1 MPKCK
6 VLIYKENIK
15 GLFMLGN
22 FLPSSGQFFAQR
34 AIFCSAGNFLLSGQF
49 FAQRAIF
56 CPVSITNQF
65 NKRIFTQSKYAGFT
79 IDFETRASGFL
90 ATGFNF

>member
-6 VLIYKENIK
+6 LLIYKENTK

-34 AIFCSAGNFLLSGQF
+34 AIFCSPGNFLLTGQI
-49 FAQRAIF
+49 FAR
-56 CPVSITNQF
+56 
-65 NKRIFTQSKYAGFT
+65 
-79 IDFETRASGFL
+79 
-90 ATGFNF
+90 

>member
-6 VLIYKENIK
+6 ALIYKENIK
-15 GLFMLGN
+15 SLFMLGN
-22 FLPSSGQFFAQR
+22 FLPS
-34 AIFCSAGNFLLSGQF
+34 SGQF